1 MRVEKPF
8 IFEKVKQIR
17 SISCGYGYTLMVD
30 IWGKVWSIGFNN
42 QGQLG
47 LGHCNSNEQNE

>member
-8 IFEKVKQIR
+8 FIEKGKQIR
-17 SISCGYGYTLMVD
+17 SISCGYGYTLIVD
-30 IWGKVWSIGFNN
+30 IWGKVWSMGFNN